1 MADPIES
8 QVNITG
14 DAGPLKEELGQ
25 VRNIYEDINKDAEAF
40 NTILSDTETRQ
51 QSILKG
57 WNDVL
62 AAIRDSESALRSL
75 NTTEEAQQTSMR
87 AFRQEIMEILQ
98 SVKGLGGNINNVMSI
113 FQMAGGRG
121 GGSFGSFQGAGY
133 GGGYGSGDYS
143 TASQDFRSTVESTT
157 AGIDLSSTQQVQQ
170 ARYANRTQSITPIG
184 YDDDNDA
191 GDLGGVFGGT
201 YNSSRRPGERKPFG
215 TESPPVPKKARQIR
229 LQEQLDQYKNINRMN
244 EQGFIFPNDREDIA
258 ASASLGYAM
267 DTLNNTVGSIPGV
280 GGPIVT
286 AIRKSLN
293 LSGVTNR
300 NVRNAERNNTT
311 RSVDPTTGETIF
323 TRTGEYS
330 DVEQKALKF
339 ADHIAG
345 IFGNKMIS
353 SVMKYGGYAQMGV
366 GLAEGIASNIR
377 QVTGFAQNQGS
388 VFGLTDFNRSASM
401 TFGALVKSGF
411 GLNPNYSFQ
420 QVMQNQ
426 MMGAAL
432 GLKGDQLNNY
442 VNNALGMQTTYGLD
456 ATQSQQLLGGGL
468 AMGVGMN
475 ANLQGIATI
484 RNLANS
490 TQTSTAYANAM
501 YMSSMSQA
509 AGMGV
514 TGRGAVSVGTNAA
527 NFAAGDLIAQ
537 SAKLNATE
545 LSTTQFGTAMMAQA
559 LGVPYMQVYGKLQ
572 SMGGTSGSAFIN
584 ASYQTDL
591 KVLQMAGVNVASIK
605 QKSDLNPYAQILQM
619 ICYQLGMTNIT
630 TPQKAVEWAWEVISN
645 NAVGPTSN
653 PVAKTP
659 LNPNLPTP
667 NGANLNKAAIELG
680 FQISP
685 TSYKNDPGALAS
697 IEPKITQRIL
707 NGLQTEQTD
716 LVNGRYGKIGTPIYK
731 KMLAEF
737 TQAKKDYDSSDYAG
751 AVKIA
756 ISFDKDAAK
765 YLKAHHKNK
774 QSGYTG
780 INGTKYSS

>member
-14 DAGPLKEELGQ
+14 DAGPLKDELGQ

-143 TASQDFRSTVESTT
+143 TASQDFRSTVGSTT

-170 ARYANRTQSITPIG
+170 AQYANRTQSITPIE

-191 GDLGGVFGGT
+191 GSLGGVFGGT

-215 TESPPVPKKARQIR
+215 TESLPVPKKARQIR
-229 LQEQLDQYKNINRMN
+229 LQEQLDQYK
-244 EQGFIFPNDREDIA
+244 DIA
-258 ASASLGYAM
+258 ASASIGYAM
-267 DTLNNTVGSIPGV
+267 DTLKNTVGSIPGV

-377 QVTGFAQNQGS
+377 QVTGFAQSQGS

-420 QVMQNQ
+420 QVMQSQ

-442 VNNALGMQTTYGLD
+442 VNNALNMQTTYGLD

-468 AMGVGMN
+468 GVGVGMN
-475 ANLQGIATI
+475 ANMQGIAAM
-484 RNLANS
+484 RSLANA
-490 TQTSTAYANAM
+490 TQTSTAYANKA
-501 YMSSMSQA
+501 YMQGMTGAAGMGAAPQASARLGDINAAFGAGDLVSQA
-509 AGMGV
+509 AGITMQESL
-514 TGRGAVSVGTNAA
+514 A
-527 NFAAGDLIAQ
+527 
-537 SAKLNATE
+537 
-545 LSTTQFGTAMMAQA
+545 TQFGTAMFAKSTGVGYMDVFSQMRKMGAEGIASVNQTTNMQILSMAGINTSDLSALQA
-559 LGVPYMQVYGKLQ
+559 NNYEAVAARAQY
-572 SMGGTSGSAFIN
+572 
-584 ASYQTDL
+584 
-591 KVLQMAGVNVASIK
+591 LQMILSSLGLQNIRTPQDALAWAKDVISATVQNNAGVNYAMQGGVTTASNLAKGIKAATPKPNPLGLIPKGGTAPLSNLIK
-605 QKSDLNPYAQILQM
+605 QELTADNTQVTTLITQMRKQPRLFGGANSSEYQTASNALVAANKYITAGNDTAAQKEINVVISIENEAKKHL
-619 ICYQLGMTNIT
+619 
-630 TPQKAVEWAWEVISN
+630 KAV
-645 NAVGPTSN
+645 
-653 PVAKTP
+653 
-659 LNPNLPTP
+659 
-667 NGANLNKAAIELG
+667 
-680 FQISP
+680 
-685 TSYKNDPGALAS
+685 
-697 IEPKITQRIL
+697 
-707 NGLQTEQTD
+707 
-716 LVNGRYGKIGTPIYK
+716 
-731 KMLAEF
+731 
-737 TQAKKDYDSSDYAG
+737 AKKSRNGHNAG
-751 AVKIA
+751 NGN
-756 ISFDKDAAK
+756 
-765 YLKAHHKNK
+765 KN
-774 QSGYTG
+774 S
-780 INGTKYSS
+780 